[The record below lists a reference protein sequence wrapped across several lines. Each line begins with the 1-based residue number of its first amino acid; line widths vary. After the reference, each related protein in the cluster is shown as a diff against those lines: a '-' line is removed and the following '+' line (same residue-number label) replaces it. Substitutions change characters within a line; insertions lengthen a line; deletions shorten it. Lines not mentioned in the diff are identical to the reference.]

1 MSSELEDEYLNTL
14 GWINPGNLQD
24 AIREA
29 KDLIRSGRHDRV
41 VIYSDDEEFRLKIM
55 ITRKDV

>member
-14 GWINPGNLQD
+14 GWINPGDLL
-24 AIREA
+24 ITILEA
-29 KDLIRSGRHDRV
+29 KDFIRKGEFDRV
-41 VIYSDDEEFRLKIM
+41 IIYSDDEEFRLKIM